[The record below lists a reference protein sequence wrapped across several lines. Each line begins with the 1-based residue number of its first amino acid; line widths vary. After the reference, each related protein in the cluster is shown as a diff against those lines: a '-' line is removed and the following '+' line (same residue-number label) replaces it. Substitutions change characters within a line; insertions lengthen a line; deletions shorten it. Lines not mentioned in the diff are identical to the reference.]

1 MKIIENKIKDRQFT
15 KLIAKSLSVGY
26 FEFRQYQYDI
36 AGTPQGSI
44 ISPILAN
51 IYLHQID
58 QFVSDLKDNFD
69 LGIKPGRTKIFRT
82 KESLLRKAKRS
93 QNPKAIRKAILEMRS
108 VTATN
113 FHDPTYRRIAYV
125 RYADD

>member
-26 FEFRQYQYDI
+26 FEFRQYHYDI

-58 QFVSDLKDNFD
+58 QFVSDLKDDFD
-69 LGIKPGRTKIFRT
+69 RGTKSGRTKVFRT
-82 KESLLRKAKRS
+82 KENLLRKAKKS
-93 QNPKAIRKAILEMRS
+93 QNPKVIRKAILEMRS
-108 VTATN
+108 VTATD
-113 FHDPTYRRIAYV
+113 FHDPKYRRIVYV